1 METGNVWTVR
11 QATPA
16 DEGQLRQLMARAG
29 RVALRFHGDNLADHL
44 IREPFLLAERA
55 ARLRGFL
62 AFFMRRPPQAALVAA
77 GLADDWA
84 ISPWLDR
91 LLPRC
96 IAYLRARG
104 AASLSYVGSAAWL
117 VGPLQ
122 GRGFRLISHVV
133 AYEKT
138 GWAIP
143 DVGNQAVQV
152 RPAQPTDFS
161 ALAALDGLAFHP
173 LWRNLVETLRRWK
186 EALSYFVVAVAG
198 EEPVG
203 YCYCSVEK
211 EHGHLIRMAV
221 HPAWQGRGIGTRLLA
236 EAVRFFQQAGARL
249 VTLNTQE
256 ENERAQRLYR
266 KFGFRL
272 MGREAVALWRGV

>member
-29 RVALRFHGDNLADHL
+29 RVALCFHGDNLAGHL

-55 ARLRGFL
+55 AKLRGFL

-96 IAYLRARG
+96 IAYLRAR
-104 AASLSYVGSAAWL
+104 
-117 VGPLQ
+117 
-122 GRGFRLISHVV
+122 
-133 AYEKT
+133 
-138 GWAIP
+138 
-143 DVGNQAVQV
+143 
-152 RPAQPTDFS
+152 
-161 ALAALDGLAFHP
+161 
-173 LWRNLVETLRRWK
+173 
-186 EALSYFVVAVAG
+186 G

-272 MGREAVALWRGV
+272 TGREAVALWRDV